1 MSTAATPALDI
12 SRWKNILRWK
22 TETFCRRII
31 ALQPQEFGRSTKKHW
46 VSSRQKQIP
55 GDCTISLTYLLTLQ
69 FQPKLDA
76 KAFVYNLN
84 PSVLASHESTGGPR
98 KKTLIKFSALD
109 SLWYFGHLST
119 QIWTLLDCLDAFE
132 HFWTV
137 WTLLDTL
144 DAFGHFWTLLDSL
157 DAF

>member
-1 MSTAATPALDI
+1 MEHPCQI
-12 SRWKNILRWK
+12 I
-22 TETFCRRII
+22 TFKYIGAFRTGVIGLCPKAEQTTVIC
-31 ALQPQEFGRSTKKHW
+31 SKKDL
-46 VSSRQKQIP
+46 
-55 GDCTISLTYLLTLQ
+55 GSLTEWGICSMT
-69 FQPKLDA
+69 KL
-76 KAFVYNLN
+76 YRW
-84 PSVLASHESTGGPR
+84 STGCPR

-144 DAFGHFWTLLDSL
+144 DAVSKSVQTVQKCPKASKVSKSVQKCPKVSKVSKSVQTV
-157 DAF
+157 